1 MQYVILLLGLALAAL
16 AAYMLKREQE
26 TGMEDFDKLLR
37 EEMDRPINRELV
49 ALYELQETVERAL
62 AELEEKNGVF
72 SQLLLRYEKHREEIE
87 SRLQQLDNLQRE
99 LQQYKSSFG
108 RREET
113 ETVRPK
119 HQEVYRFY
127 DQGMSIAEIASLTG
141 MGRGEVQLII
151 GLRKSGS

>member
-1 MQYVILLLGLALAAL
+1 M
-16 AAYMLKREQE
+16 
-26 TGMEDFDKLLR
+26 
-37 EEMDRPINRELV
+37 
-49 ALYELQETVERAL
+49 
-62 AELEEKNGVF
+62 
-72 SQLLLRYEKHREEIE
+72 RYEKHREEIE